1 MLNIEMLI
9 TRLKEWLLF
18 DSKISRFTLAWTCIA
33 ASKLLLAARKEEL
46 AFKLLSMTHR
56 ANLTPSSTRH
66 VESLIFHVIHATD
79 EDTASGRLKQL
90 IINYPLAMPTP
101 SNLQR
106 YIENPVT
113 LLRGNILVLKSPGQN
128 EKGAIYLY
136 YSYIYPLFMR
146 LFDTSEIEKKYHIVV
161 EPSWSGYCDLNLLCL
176 TALKSKVVVGSIEP
190 YDSRFINNI
199 GSNLTT
205 AEFSGNT
212 WVDSEKFFPI
222 ENMQKEFDLIYIA
235 SWGSYKRH
243 WALFKAIKKLK
254 QQGRVLKV
262 VLVGYAID
270 LTSDKIRSLA
280 SSMGILDQITIFE
293 NIDASK
299 VNELLNKSKIN
310 ILWSRKEGVNR
321 AIIEGMMA
329 NVPCIV
335 RKGFNY
341 GHAYHYI
348 NPKTGRFSSEE
359 DLPQTLI
366 EMLGNLDSFSP
377 RAYVL
382 DKMTPEVSTQKISEK
397 LKEIATLEGLNW
409 TQDIAVRTSSLS
421 GLDYKI
427 KENWQ
432 RFEPDF
438 LFLEKQIVIANK
450 THS

>member
-1 MLNIEMLI
+1 MTKLEIQI
-9 TRLKEWLLF
+9 ARLKEWLLF
-18 DSKISRFTLAWTCIA
+18 DSSIARFALAWACIA
-33 ASKLLLAARKEEL
+33 GSRLLLATGKEEL
-46 AFKLLSMTHR
+46 AFKLLAMTHR
-56 ANLTPSSTRH
+56 ANLAASATRH
-66 VESLIFHVIHATD
+66 IESLIFRVMH
-79 EDTASGRLKQL
+79 TADRSTPPGRLKQL
-90 IINYPLAMPTP
+90 ITNYPFAMPIP

-106 YIENPVT
+106 YVESPAT
-113 LLRGNILVLKSPGQN
+113 LLRGNILVLKSPSQN

-190 YDSRFINNI
+190 YDSQFIANI
-199 GSNLTT
+199 DSNLTT

-222 ENMQKEFDLIYIA
+222 ENTQKEYDLIYIA

-243 WALFKAIKKLK
+243 WALFKALK
-254 QQGRVLKV
+254 RLRQQGKALKV
-262 VLVGYAID
+262 VLVGYKID
-270 LTSDKIRSLA
+270 LTSDKIRGLA

-293 NIDASK
+293 NIDAGK
-299 VNELLNKSKIN
+299 VNELLNKSRIN

-366 EMLGNLDSFSP
+366 DMLGNLESFSP
-377 RAYVL
+377 RAYVI
-382 DKMTPEVSTQKISEK
+382 DKMTPDVSTQKISEK
-397 LKEIATLEGLNW
+397 LKEIAQLEGLNW

-427 KENWQ
+427 RDNWQ

-438 LFLEKQIVIANK
+438 LFLEKQVPSANK
-450 THS
+450 TQ